1 MRSSELSLGNV
12 QTETSQL
19 PTQRQILKKR
29 TFLTICKEDIFPY
42 TFLRSSLYLPY
53 SLLTPKILK
62 NAPMLHIHKLSF
74 CTILKNQKSAVS
86 LHTKFMQTRY
96 TTIALPAEGLYKE
109 KGSKFLAFAEPV
121 RNIEEVK
128 ERLEYYRKEYHDARH
143 VCYAYML
150 GAERTDFRANDDGE
164 PSGTAGRPILGQIN
178 SLGLTNILVVVVRYF
193 GGILLGT
200 GGLIVAYKEAT
211 RDALS
216 QAEIVER
223 DVMEQRKIAFP
234 YEKMNEVMRT
244 LKACEANILSQG
256 YEDNQCVIAYEIKL
270 EYADRI

>member
-1 MRSSELSLGNV
+1 
-12 QTETSQL
+12 
-19 PTQRQILKKR
+19 
-29 TFLTICKEDIFPY
+29 
-42 TFLRSSLYLPY
+42 
-53 SLLTPKILK
+53 
-62 NAPMLHIHKLSF
+62 
-74 CTILKNQKSAVS
+74 
-86 LHTKFMQTRY
+86 MQTRY
-96 TTIALPAEGLYKE
+96 ITIMHPTEGIYKE

-121 RNIEEVK
+121 RDIDAVK

-150 GAERTDFRANDDGE
+150 GAERTEFRANDDGE

-178 SLGLTNILVVVVRYF
+178 SLNLTNILVVVVRYF

-211 RDALS
+211 RDALA
-216 QAEIVER
+216 QAEVVEK
-223 DVMEQRKIAFP
+223 DVMEQRKITFP

-244 LKACEANILSQG
+244 LKACEATILNQG
-256 YEDNQCVIAYEIKL
+256 YEDNQCVIEYEIKL

>member
-1 MRSSELSLGNV
+1 
-12 QTETSQL
+12 
-19 PTQRQILKKR
+19 
-29 TFLTICKEDIFPY
+29 
-42 TFLRSSLYLPY
+42 
-53 SLLTPKILK
+53 
-62 NAPMLHIHKLSF
+62 
-74 CTILKNQKSAVS
+74 
-86 LHTKFMQTRY
+86 MQTRY
-96 TTIALPAEGLYKE
+96 TTIAQRAEGLYKE

-121 RNIEEVK
+121 RDIDEVK

-150 GAERTDFRANDDGE
+150 GADRLDFRANDDGE

-211 RDALS
+211 RDALG
-216 QAEIVER
+216 QADIVER
-223 DVMEQRKIAFP
+223 DVMERRRILFP

-244 LKACEANILSQG
+244 LKACEATILNQG
-256 YEDNQCVIAYEIKL
+256 YEDNQCVIEYEIKL